1 MIVQCQFEN
10 GDVSPLCS
18 PLLCVCLR
26 MVAEIG
32 SWGRRWPTYNTNA
45 ALVYFTIV
53 IVVIIIIIII
63 STFIVIIIIVIALG
77 LLSVVRS

>member
-1 MIVQCQFEN
+1 
-10 GDVSPLCS
+10 
-18 PLLCVCLR
+18 

-45 ALVYFTIV
+45 ALVCFTIV

-63 STFIVIIIIVIALG
+63 IAIISIIAIIVIALG

>member
-53 IVVIIIIIII
+53 III
-63 STFIVIIIIVIALG
+63 SIIAIISIIVIALR
-77 LLSVVRS
+77 LLSVVDS